1 MRNRA
6 DAPTVSVDRRTSGE
20 PLRVLFVEDSEA
32 DAELVRC
39 DLHRSGYQIVS
50 HRVDT
55 REDLA
60 LALQRDWDIVL
71 SDFQM
76 PRFRGDHALELVR
89 ALKGPDLPFIVISG
103 TLGDERAVA
112 LLKAGANDFVVK
124 TNAAR
129 LIPAIDRELKDTQIR
144 RERAEA
150 IEGMRRAIEVRDEF
164 LLIASH
170 ELKTPLTS
178 LLLQLQRLERVLEA
192 DDRLRENS
200 SAGHRKLDLVLRLAD
215 RMSVLIEHLLDVSR
229 VTFGQL
235 QIHRTE
241 IDFCKLV
248 GKSTE
253 EISETAVRARSDL
266 RINAPER
273 LIGWW
278 DPDRIS
284 MVVTNLLAN
293 ALKYG
298 AGHPIDVVLE
308 DRGDTALIRV
318 CDRGIGIAP
327 EDQARIFERFERAVS
342 SRHFGGFGVGL
353 WLSRQI
359 IEAHGGSIRVQSDP
373 AKGSTFE
380 VELPKR
386 VHPPRLG

>member
-1 MRNRA
+1 MRNRG

-20 PLRVLFVEDSEA
+20 ALRVLFVEDSEA
-32 DAELVRC
+32 DAELVRR

-71 SDFQM
+71 SDFRM

-129 LIPAIDRELKDTQIR
+129 LIPAIDRELKDAQIR

-150 IEGMRRAIEVRDEF
+150 IEGVRRAIEVRDEF

-192 DDRLRENS
+192 DDRLHEKS
-200 SAGHRKLDLVLRLAD
+200 PAGHQKLDLVLRLAD

-229 VTFGQL
+229 VTFGQRRACTFGSSN
-235 QIHRTE
+235 QRAGAS
-241 IDFCKLV
+241 DRLV
-248 GKSTE
+248 GSRPDQHGSHQPSRQCAE
-253 EISETAVRARSDL
+253 VWRW
-266 RINAPER
+266 P
-273 LIGWW
+273 
-278 DPDRIS
+278 PDRC
-284 MVVTNLLAN
+284 
-293 ALKYG
+293 G
-298 AGHPIDVVLE
+298 P
-308 DRGDTALIRV
+308 
-318 CDRGIGIAP
+318 
-327 EDQARIFERFERAVS
+327 
-342 SRHFGGFGVGL
+342 
-353 WLSRQI
+353 
-359 IEAHGGSIRVQSDP
+359 
-373 AKGSTFE
+373 
-380 VELPKR
+380 
-386 VHPPRLG
+386 

>member
-1 MRNRA
+1 MVA
-6 DAPTVSVDRRTSGE
+6 VDRRRSGE

-32 DAELVRC
+32 DVELVRR

-50 HRVDT
+50 QRVET
-55 REDLA
+55 REDLTE
-60 LALQRDWDIVL
+60 ALQKDWDIVL
-71 SDFQM
+71 SDFNM
-76 PRFRGDHALELVR
+76 PQFRGDHALELVR
-89 ALKGPDLPFIVISG
+89 TLKGPDLPFIVVSG

-124 TNAAR
+124 GNLLR
-129 LIPAIDRELKDTQIR
+129 LISAIDRELRDAQTR

-150 IEGMRRAIEVRDEF
+150 IEALRRAIDVRDEF
-164 LLIASH
+164 LMIASH

-178 LLLQLQRLERVLEA
+178 LLLQLHRLEQILEA
-192 DDRLRENS
+192 DHRGDEKP
-200 SAGHRKLDLVLRLAD
+200 SAGHQKLDLVFRLAD

-235 QIHRTE
+235 E
-241 IDFCKLV
+241 IQRIEVDLCKLLQ
-248 GKSTE
+248 KSIE
-253 EISETAVRARSDL
+253 EISEIAARAHSEL
-266 RINAPER
+266 RIRAPER

-284 MVVTNLLAN
+284 MVVTNLLSN

-298 AGHPIDVVLE
+298 GGQPVEVVLE
-308 DRGDTALIRV
+308 DRGATALIQVR
-318 CDRGIGIAP
+318 DRGIGIGP
-327 EDQARIFERFERAVS
+327 EDQARIFGRFERAAS

-359 IEAHGGSIRVQSDP
+359 IEAHGGSIRVQSELT
-373 AKGSTFE
+373 KGSTFE
-380 VELPKR
+380 IELPKTGNR
-386 VHPPRLG
+386 QHPGEQNDN

>member
-1 MRNRA
+1 MVA
-6 DAPTVSVDRRTSGE
+6 VDRRTSGE

-32 DAELVRC
+32 DAELVRR
-39 DLHRSGYQIVS
+39 DLHRSGYEIVS
-50 HRVDT
+50 QRVET
-55 REDLA
+55 REGLA
-60 LALQRDWDIVL
+60 EALQKEWDIVL
-71 SDFQM
+71 SDFHM
-76 PRFRGDHALELVR
+76 PRFRGDHALDLVR
-89 ALKGPDLPFIVISG
+89 GLKGPDLPFIVISG
-103 TLGDERAVA
+103 TLGDERVVA

-124 TNAAR
+124 ANLLR
-129 LIPAIDRELKDTQIR
+129 LIPAIDRELKDAQMR

-150 IEGMRRAIEVRDEF
+150 IEGLRQAIEVRDEF

-192 DDRLRENS
+192 DDRVHEKP
-200 SAGHRKLDLVLRLAD
+200 SAGHQKLDLVLRLAD
-215 RMSVLIEHLLDVSR
+215 RMSVLVEHLLDVSR

-241 IDFCKLV
+241 VDLCKLL
-248 GKSTE
+248 GKSVE
-253 EISETAVRARSDL
+253 EISEVAARERSEV

-273 LIGWW
+273 LIGSW

-298 AGHPIDVVLE
+298 SGHPVDVLLE
-308 DRGDTALIRV
+308 DRGETALIRMR
-318 CDRGIGIAP
+318 DRGIGIAP
-327 EDQARIFERFERAVS
+327 EDQARIFGRFERAAS

-359 IEAHGGSIRVQSDP
+359 IEAHGGSIRLQSEP

-386 VHPPRLG
+386 DIGQHQGERNGK

>member
-1 MRNRA
+1 MVA
-6 DAPTVSVDRRTSGE
+6 VDRRTSGE

-32 DAELVRC
+32 DAELVRR
-39 DLHRSGYQIVS
+39 DLHRSGYEIVS
-50 HRVDT
+50 QRVET

-60 LALQRDWDIVL
+60 EALQKNWDIVL
-71 SDFQM
+71 SDFHM

-112 LLKAGANDFVVK
+112 LLKAGANDFVIK
-124 TNAAR
+124 ANLLR
-129 LIPAIDRELKDTQIR
+129 LIPAIDRELKDAQMR

-150 IEGMRRAIEVRDEF
+150 IEGLRQAIEVRDEF

-192 DDRLRENS
+192 DDRVHEKP
-200 SAGHRKLDLVLRLAD
+200 SAGHQKLDLVLRLAD
-215 RMSVLIEHLLDVSR
+215 RMSVLVEHLLDVSR

-235 QIHRTE
+235 RIHRTE
-241 IDFCKLV
+241 VDLCKLL
-248 GKSTE
+248 GKSVE
-253 EISETAVRARSDL
+253 EISEVAARERSEV
-266 RINAPER
+266 RINAPEH
-273 LIGWW
+273 LIGSW

-298 AGHPIDVVLE
+298 SGHPVDVLLE
-308 DRGDTALIRV
+308 DRGETALIRMR
-318 CDRGIGIAP
+318 DRGIGIAP
-327 EDQARIFERFERAVS
+327 EDQARIFGRFERAAS

-359 IEAHGGSIRVQSDP
+359 IEAHGGSIRLQSEP

-380 VELPKR
+380 VELPKTDIGQ
-386 VHPPRLG
+386 HQGEQNGK